1 MKTFRITENEIKDMK
16 PVAVGYKIF
25 SNDWTAKSNG
35 YDYKD
40 ENGNV
45 LNTIHKVDGDIN
57 ECSWGLHF
65 SKSPQDSFEFYES
78 VQWKKF
84 AKVEA
89 YDQLIIRG
97 KKCVTNILKIVE
109 IYTFDEFINLIQKDL
124 QNNKPNGVSYSNS
137 VSESNGVE
145 ASRDVHMSNGVNMS
159 YGVNYSTG
167 VSWSDGVN
175 RSNGVNLSNG
185 VHGTTGVH
193 KSDGMYMSSGV
204 SYSNGVS
211 VSKGVSESKGVSLSD
226 GVNGSNG
233 VNESNGVSWS
243 NGVCASN
250 GVNRSNGVNWSY
262 GVDRSYGVYGAEG
275 VDRSFGVDASNGV
288 NESNGVSSSNGVCA
302 SNGVNRSY
310 GILECE
316 GISRAI
322 FCYKKSGKLMAFNKR
337 ITEERF
343 NEIFDELNSF
353 GWYPKFN
360 NAEQLKGDLEWYETN
375 IPAIKS
381 VDNKTAWSSMPK
393 EMLEYIKSLPEYDEQ
408 IFNKITGGEL

>member
-25 SNDWTAKSNG
+25 RNDWTAKSNG

-65 SKSPQDSFEFYES
+65 SLKPQDCFNFYES
-78 VQWKKF
+78 VQWNKF

-89 YDQLIIRG
+89 YDQLLIG
-97 KKCVTNILKIVE
+97 EEKCVTNILKIVE

-137 VSESNGVE
+137 VS
-145 ASRDVHMSNGVNMS
+145 
-159 YGVNYSTG
+159 
-167 VSWSDGVN
+167 
-175 RSNGVNLSNG
+175 
-185 VHGTTGVH
+185 
-193 KSDGMYMSSGV
+193 
-204 SYSNGVS
+204 

-226 GVNGSNG
+226 GVNWSNG
-233 VNESNGVSWS
+233 VNG
-243 NGVCASN
+243 
-250 GVNRSNGVNWSY
+250 
-262 GVDRSYGVYGAEG
+262 SYGVYGSNG
-275 VDRSFGVDASNGV
+275 VDRSFGVDASDGV
-288 NESNGVSSSNGVCA
+288 NWSNGVSSSYGVSE
-302 SNGVNRSY
+302 SNGVNGSNGVYWSSSVYGSNGVSWSEGVNNSY
-310 GILECE
+310 GISKCE
-316 GISRAI
+316 GISKSI

-343 NEIFDELNSF
+343 NEIYAELIKFN
-353 GWYPKFN
+353 WYPKFN

-375 IPAIKS
+375 IPAIVS

-393 EMLEYIKSLPEYDEQ
+393 KMLEYIKSLPEYDEK

>member
-25 SNDWTAKSNG
+25 RNDWTAKSSG

-65 SKSPQDSFEFYES
+65 SLKPQDCFNFYES
-78 VQWKKF
+78 VQWNKF

-89 YDQLIIRG
+89 YDQLLIG
-97 KKCVTNILKIVE
+97 EEKCVTNILKIVE

-137 VSESNGVE
+137 VS
-145 ASRDVHMSNGVNMS
+145 
-159 YGVNYSTG
+159 
-167 VSWSDGVN
+167 
-175 RSNGVNLSNG
+175 
-185 VHGTTGVH
+185 
-193 KSDGMYMSSGV
+193 
-204 SYSNGVS
+204 

-226 GVNGSNG
+226 GVN
-233 VNESNGVSWS
+233 W
-243 NGVCASN
+243 
-250 GVNRSNGVNWSY
+250 SNGVNWSY
-262 GVDRSYGVYGAEG
+262 GVYGSNG
-275 VDRSFGVDASNGV
+275 VDRSFGVDASDGV
-288 NESNGVSSSNGVCA
+288 NWSNGVSSSYGVSE
-302 SNGVNRSY
+302 SNGVNGSNGVYWSSSVYWSNGVSWSEGVNNSY
-310 GILECE
+310 GISKCE
-316 GISRAI
+316 GISKSI

-343 NEIFDELNSF
+343 GEIFDELNSF

-375 IPAIKS
+375 IPAIVS
-381 VDNKTAWSSMPK
+381 VNNKTAWSSMPK
-393 EMLEYIKSLPEYDEQ
+393 KMLKYIKSLPEYDEK

>member
-25 SNDWTAKSNG
+25 RNDWTAKSNG

-65 SKSPQDSFEFYES
+65 SLKPQDCFNFYES
-78 VQWKKF
+78 VQWNKF

-89 YDQLIIRG
+89 YDQLLIG
-97 KKCVTNILKIVE
+97 EEKCVTNILKIVE

-137 VSESNGVE
+137 VS
-145 ASRDVHMSNGVNMS
+145 
-159 YGVNYSTG
+159 
-167 VSWSDGVN
+167 
-175 RSNGVNLSNG
+175 
-185 VHGTTGVH
+185 
-193 KSDGMYMSSGV
+193 
-204 SYSNGVS
+204 
-211 VSKGVSESKGVSLSD
+211 VSKGVSESN

-233 VNESNGVSWS
+233 VYWS
-243 NGVCASN
+243 NGVNGSYGVYWSN
-250 GVNRSNGVNWSY
+250 GVNG
-262 GVDRSYGVYGAEG
+262 SYGVYGSNG
-275 VDRSFGVDASNGV
+275 VDRSFGVDASDGV
-288 NESNGVSSSNGVCA
+288 NWSNGVSSSYGVSE
-302 SNGVNRSY
+302 SNGVNGSNGVYWSSSVYGSNGVSWSEGVNNSY
-310 GILECE
+310 GISKCE
-316 GISRAI
+316 GISKSI

-343 NEIFDELNSF
+343 NEIYAELNSF

-375 IPAIKS
+375 IPAIVS
-381 VDNKTAWSSMPK
+381 VNNKTEWSSMPK
-393 EMLEYIKSLPEYDEQ
+393 KMLKYIKSLPEYDEK

>member
-25 SNDWTAKSNG
+25 RNDWTAKSSG

-45 LNTIHKVDGDIN
+45 LNTIHKVDGDIK
-57 ECSWGLHF
+57 ECNWGLHF
-65 SKSPQDSFEFYES
+65 SLKPQDCFNFYES
-78 VQWKKF
+78 VQWNKF

-89 YDQLIIRG
+89 YDQLLIG
-97 KKCVTNILKIVE
+97 EEKCVTNILKIVE

-124 QNNKPNGVSYSNS
+124 QNNKPNGVNYSNGVS
-137 VSESNGVE
+137 VSKGVSESKGV
-145 ASRDVHMSNGVNMS
+145 SLSDGVNWSNGVN
-159 YGVNYSTG
+159 
-167 VSWSDGVN
+167 
-175 RSNGVNLSNG
+175 
-185 VHGTTGVH
+185 
-193 KSDGMYMSSGV
+193 
-204 SYSNGVS
+204 YSNGVS

-233 VNESNGVSWS
+233 V
-243 NGVCASN
+243 CASN
-250 GVNRSNGVNWSY
+250 GVNGSNGVNWSY
-262 GVDRSYGVYGAEG
+262 GVNGSYGVYGSNGVNWSYGVYGAEG
-275 VDRSFGVDASNGV
+275 V
-288 NESNGVSSSNGVCA
+288 NESNGVNTSCGVSE

-343 NEIFDELNSF
+343 DEIFDELNSF

-375 IPAIKS
+375 IPAIVS
-381 VDNKTAWSSMPK
+381 VDNKTAWSSMPE
-393 EMLEYIKSLPEYDEQ
+393 EMLKYIKSLPEYDEK

>member
-25 SNDWTAKSNG
+25 RNDWTAKSNG

-45 LNTIHKVDGDIN
+45 LNTIHKVNGNIK
-57 ECSWGLHF
+57 ECKWGLHF
-65 SKSPQDSFEFYES
+65 SLKPQDCFNFYES
-78 VQWKKF
+78 VQWNKF

-89 YDQLIIRG
+89 YDQLLIG
-97 KKCVTNILKIVE
+97 EEKCVTNILKIVE

-137 VSESNGVE
+137 VS
-145 ASRDVHMSNGVNMS
+145 
-159 YGVNYSTG
+159 
-167 VSWSDGVN
+167 
-175 RSNGVNLSNG
+175 
-185 VHGTTGVH
+185 
-193 KSDGMYMSSGV
+193 
-204 SYSNGVS
+204 

-233 VNESNGVSWS
+233 V
-243 NGVCASN
+243 CASN
-250 GVNRSNGVNWSY
+250 GVNGSNGVNWSY
-262 GVDRSYGVYGAEG
+262 GVNGSYGVYGSNGVNWSYGVYGAEG
-275 VDRSFGVDASNGV
+275 V
-288 NESNGVSSSNGVCA
+288 NESNGVNTSCVVSE

-343 NEIFDELNSF
+343 DEIFDELNSF

-375 IPAIKS
+375 IPAIVS
-381 VDNKTAWSSMPK
+381 VNNKTAWSSMPK
-393 EMLEYIKSLPEYDEQ
+393 KMLKYIKSLPEYDEK

>member
-25 SNDWTAKSNG
+25 RNDWTAKSNG

-45 LNTIHKVDGDIN
+45 LNTIHKVNGNIK
-57 ECSWGLHF
+57 ECKWGLHF
-65 SKSPQDSFEFYES
+65 SLKPQDCFNFYES
-78 VQWKKF
+78 VQWNKF

-89 YDQLIIRG
+89 YDQLLIG
-97 KKCVTNILKIVE
+97 EEKCVTNILKIVE

-124 QNNKPNGVSYSNS
+124 QNNKP
-137 VSESNGVE
+137 
-145 ASRDVHMSNGVNMS
+145 
-159 YGVNYSTG
+159 
-167 VSWSDGVN
+167 
-175 RSNGVNLSNG
+175 
-185 VHGTTGVH
+185 
-193 KSDGMYMSSGV
+193 
-204 SYSNGVS
+204 
-211 VSKGVSESKGVSLSD
+211 KGVSLSD

-233 VNESNGVSWS
+233 V
-243 NGVCASN
+243 CASN
-250 GVNRSNGVNWSY
+250 GVNGSNGVNWSY
-262 GVDRSYGVYGAEG
+262 GVNGSYGVYGSNGVNWSYGVYGAEG
-275 VDRSFGVDASNGV
+275 V
-288 NESNGVSSSNGVCA
+288 NESNGVNTSCGVSE

-343 NEIFDELNSF
+343 DEIFDELNSF

-375 IPAIKS
+375 IPAIVS
-381 VDNKTAWSSMPK
+381 VDNKTAWSSMPE
-393 EMLEYIKSLPEYDEQ
+393 EMLKYIKSLPEYDEK

>member
-78 VQWKKF
+78 VQWNKF

-233 VNESNGVSWS
+233 VNESNGVS
-243 NGVCASN
+243 
-250 GVNRSNGVNWSY
+250 
-262 GVDRSYGVYGAEG
+262 
-275 VDRSFGVDASNGV
+275 
-288 NESNGVSSSNGVCA
+288 SSNGVCA

-393 EMLEYIKSLPEYDEQ
+393 KMLKYIKSLPEYNEQ

>member
-1 MKTFRITENEIKDMK
+1 MKTFRITENEIKGLK

-25 SNDWTAKSNG
+25 RNDWTSKSNG

-45 LNTIHKVDGDIN
+45 LNTIHKVDGDIS
-57 ECSWGLHF
+57 ECRWGLHF
-65 SKSPQDSFEFYES
+65 SKEPIDCFKFYGTIP
-78 VQWKKF
+78 WYKF

-89 YDQLIIRG
+89 YDQLLIG
-97 KKCVTNILKIVE
+97 EEKCVTNILKIVE
-109 IYTFDEFINLIQKDL
+109 IYTFDEFINLIQEDL
-124 QNNKPNGVSYSNS
+124 QNNVP
-137 VSESNGVE
+137 
-145 ASRDVHMSNGVNMS
+145 
-159 YGVNYSTG
+159 
-167 VSWSDGVN
+167 
-175 RSNGVNLSNG
+175 
-185 VHGTTGVH
+185 
-193 KSDGMYMSSGV
+193 
-204 SYSNGVS
+204 
-211 VSKGVSESKGVSLSD
+211 
-226 GVNGSNG
+226 NG
-233 VNESNGVSWS
+233 VNESYGVNWS
-243 NGVCASN
+243 NGVNSSYGVDWSN
-250 GVNRSNGVNWSY
+250 GVNSSYGVSSSYGMSLSKGVNVSDGVNKSNGVNVSY
-262 GVDRSYGVYGAEG
+262 GVSE
-275 VDRSFGVDASNGV
+275 
-288 NESNGVSSSNGVCA
+288 

-343 NEIFDELNSF
+343 NEIFAELNSF

-381 VDNKTAWSSMPK
+381 VDNKTAWGSMPE
-393 EMLEYIKSLPEYDEQ
+393 EMLNYIKSLPEYDEQ